1 MTLGAKLFVSAS
13 KSALK
18 GYRIA
23 WEPER
28 MRHFSAKFEPI

>member
-1 MTLGAKLFVSAS
+1 VFETIAAQKRQLP
-13 KSALK
+13 

-28 MRHFSAKFEPI
+28 MRHFSAHFEPI